1 MKNKKAMTII
11 YLGLDVSK
19 GKLDL
24 SGTENNK
31 IGHQIFENTS
41 SGIKTLMSF
50 LKSLT
55 SRVQII
61 LEPTGNYER
70 NVVEALG
77 KAQIA
82 FSKINPYQVRSF
94 ATGIGKLAKTDKID
108 ALVLAKFGEHCQ
120 SKPTQPINKAQEE
133 LRALYDRREQLL
145 NARTRESN
153 RLETVLPT
161 MKTHLKKSLCF
172 INKQLQEVD
181 VMLEK
186 YFSTNPQ
193 VQEKINRLQSVKGV
207 GKQTATA
214 FAAYMPEIGQVSGK
228 IAAALV
234 GVAPFNRDSGK
245 ARSYRSI
252 QRGRP
257 QIRHVLY
264 MAAVSASR
272 SNHLLKEFYT
282 RLRAQGKPTKV
293 ALVAVMRKLVMLLN
307 HMIKNPNFS
316 LAH

>member
-1 MKNKKAMTII
+1 MNNKKSTII

-31 IGHQIFENTS
+31 IGHQTFKNTPK
-41 SGIKTLMSF
+41 GIQELMNFLKTLTP
-50 LKSLT
+50 SL
-55 SRVQII
+55 QII

-70 NVVEALG
+70 DVIEALG
-77 KAQIA
+77 TAQID
-82 FSKINPYQVRSF
+82 FSRVNAYQVRAF
-94 ATGIGKLAKTDKID
+94 ATGAVQLAKTDAID
-108 ALVLAKFGEHCQ
+108 ALILAKFGEHRQ
-120 SKPTQPINKAQEE
+120 PNPTQALNKDHEE
-133 LRALYDRREQLL
+133 LRALYDRRGQLI

-161 MKTHLKKSLCF
+161 MKTHLKKSLNF
-172 INKQLQEVD
+172 INAQLEEIEA
-181 VMLEK
+181 MISE
-186 YFSTNPQ
+186 YFSAHSET
-193 VQEKINRLQSVKGV
+193 QEKINRLQSVIGV

-214 FAAYMPEIGQVSGK
+214 FAVYMPELGQISDK
-228 IAAALV
+228 TAAALV

-245 ARSYRSI
+245 TFKRRSI

-257 QIRHVLY
+257 QVRRVLY

-272 SNHLLKEFYT
+272 SNRFLKEFYL
-282 RLRAQGKPTKV
+282 RLRTQGKPTKV

-307 HMIKNPNFS
+307 HMLKNPNFS
-316 LAH
+316 LAT

>member
-1 MKNKKAMTII
+1 MNNKKSTI

-19 GKLDL
+19 EKLDL
-24 SGTENNK
+24 SGTETNK
-31 IGHQIFENTS
+31 IEYQVFKNTS
-41 SGIKTLMSF
+41 KGIKALMQV
-50 LKSLT
+50 LKRLT
-55 SRVQII
+55 PSVQII
-61 LEPTGNYER
+61 LEPTGGYELHA
-70 NVVEALG
+70 VEALG
-77 KAQIA
+77 AAQIT

-108 ALVLAKFGEHCQ
+108 AMVLAKFGEHCTPQ
-120 SKPTQPINKAQEE
+120 PTQPLDIAQEE
-133 LRALYDRREQLL
+133 LRDLYDRRQQLL

-153 RLETVLPT
+153 RLETASSK
-161 MKTHLKKSLCF
+161 MKTHLKESLCF
-172 INKQLQEVD
+172 INKQLQKIDAMIEQH
-181 VMLEK
+181 
-186 YFSTNPQ
+186 FFANPQ
-193 VQEKINRLQSVKGV
+193 TQEKINRLQSVKGV

-214 FAAYMPEIGQVSGK
+214 FAVYMPELGQVSGK
-228 IAAALV
+228 VAAALV

-245 ARSYRSI
+245 TRGYRSI

-272 SNHLLKEFYT
+272 SNRFLKEFYL

-316 LAH
+316 LAT

>member
-1 MKNKKAMTII
+1 MNNKKSTII

-31 IGHQIFENTS
+31 IGHQTFKNRPK
-41 SGIKTLMSF
+41 GIQELMGFLKTLTP
-50 LKSLT
+50 SL
-55 SRVQII
+55 QII

-70 NVVEALG
+70 DVIEALG

-82 FSKINPYQVRSF
+82 FSRVNAYQVRAF
-94 ATGIGKLAKTDKID
+94 ATGTGQLAKTDKID
-108 ALVLAKFGEHCQ
+108 ALILAKFGEHRQ
-120 SKPTQPINKAQEE
+120 PKPTQPLDKDQEE
-133 LRALYDRREQLL
+133 LRALFDRRSQLI

-153 RLETVLPT
+153 RLETALPN
-161 MKTHLKKSLCF
+161 MRPHLNESLRF
-172 INKQLQEVD
+172 INKQLKKIDTMISE
-181 VMLEK
+181 
-186 YFSTNPQ
+186 YFSSHEET
-193 VQEKINRLQSVKGV
+193 QEKIKRLQSVVGV

-214 FAAYMPEIGQVSGK
+214 FAVYMPELGQIGDK
-228 IAAALV
+228 TAAALV

-245 ARSYRSI
+245 TFKRRSI

-257 QIRHVLY
+257 QVRRVLY

-272 SNHLLKEFYT
+272 SNRFLKECYL
-282 RLRAQGKPTKV
+282 RLKAQGKPTKV

-316 LAH
+316 LAT

>member
-1 MKNKKAMTII
+1 MKDKKTMTII

-19 GKLDL
+19 EKLDL
-24 SGTENNK
+24 SGNENSAIK
-31 IGHQIFENTS
+31 HQTFENTS
-41 SGIKTLMSF
+41 KGIKELVRF
-50 LKSLT
+50 LKTLTPSL
-55 SRVQII
+55 QII

-70 NVVEALG
+70 GVIDALG

-82 FSKINPYQVRSF
+82 FSRVNAYQVRAF
-94 ATGIGKLAKTDKID
+94 ATGAGQLAKTDAID
-108 ALVLAKFGEHCQ
+108 ALILAKFGEHRQ
-120 SKPTQPINKAQEE
+120 PKPTQPLDKDQEE
-133 LRALYDRREQLL
+133 LRALYDRRGQLI

-161 MKTHLKKSLCF
+161 MKTHLKKSLKF
-172 INKQLQEVD
+172 INTQLQEID
-181 VMLEK
+181 IMIHE
-186 YFSTNPQ
+186 YFSTHAEA
-193 VQEKINRLQSVKGV
+193 QEKINRLQSVVGV

-214 FAAYMPEIGQVSGK
+214 FAVYMPELGQISDK
-228 IAAALV
+228 TAAALV

-245 ARSYRSI
+245 TFKRRSI

-257 QIRHVLY
+257 QVRRMLY

-272 SNHLLKEFYT
+272 SNRLLKAFYL

-307 HMIKNPNFS
+307 HMLKNPNFL
-316 LAH
+316 LAT

>member
-1 MKNKKAMTII
+1 MNNKKSTI

-19 GKLDL
+19 EKLDL
-24 SGTENNK
+24 SGTETNK
-31 IGHQIFENTS
+31 IEYQVFKNTS
-41 SGIKTLMSF
+41 KGIKSLMCF
-50 LKSLT
+50 LKPLT
-55 SRVQII
+55 STAQII

-108 ALVLAKFGEHCQ
+108 AMVLAKFGEHCQ
-120 SKPTQPINKAQEE
+120 PKPTQPLDKDQEQ
-133 LRALYDRREQLL
+133 LRALYDRREQLI

-181 VMLEK
+181 EMLEQ
-186 YFSTNPQ
+186 YFSTHPQ
-193 VQEKINRLQSVKGV
+193 TQEKINRLQSVKGV

-214 FAAYMPEIGQVSGK
+214 FAVYMPELGQVSGK
-228 IAAALV
+228 VAAALV

-245 ARSYRSI
+245 TRGYRSI

-272 SNHLLKEFYT
+272 SNRFLKEFYL

-316 LAH
+316 LAT